1 MIDYFFNPSCQR
13 TDGQTLLVPELG
25 SKQLVV
31 SVFEPQVVPDLGSE
45 LLIVSIFETSACT
58 VCTSGALVP
67 ELGSKLLQY
76 ISCFSS

>member
-1 MIDYFFNPSCQR
+1 MGRRCLCLSWVRNNYQV
-13 TDGQTLLVPELG
+13 LV
-25 SKQLVV
+25 VV
-31 SVFEPQVVPDLGSE
+31 SVFEPQVVPDLRVGSE
-45 LLIVSIFETSACT
+45 LLIVSIFETAACT